1 MILNEKSTDH
11 DENCESDLGYIRA
24 MPIDFKEA
32 CIDIRNYHDIVA
44 AYGLREA
51 ARAVDVLIRRIR
63 RVLGPH
69 SVVTRKATDRI
80 DRLKIAGWDA
90 AVLGFDQ
97 DGTDTDQRLGS
108 FLAETVLEPIWVDR
122 SLVHL
127 DLAPVGKGAGWRD
140 LQTTPGLQANPSGC
154 ESDFGRRKWGCA
166 YRADMAL
173 VSPVLA
179 ALGGFSGSEIIAPNV
194 NVCWRPICA
203 EHSPGSAVFFEA
215 SLGII
220 EANGQ
225 FVIADRVLEAA
236 ERIGLAHLIDQYLV
250 SRVVEELV
258 SAPGAASLSVSV
270 SGRCLMDSRFWRDVV
285 GRLKTGGA
293 VMRDLIVEVRG
304 GAICDAND
312 GWADTIDQLKSF
324 GCRISLANFGL
335 GATSLGDVASF
346 APDLVTV
353 DKQFLSP
360 AGQARF
366 SKAVLSHLVALAQAL
381 GAEVVIDGIDSFELA
396 SASHSLGASLY
407 KGEWFGRPRIYR
419 SWAHHPEIPPSYL
432 CAG

>member
-11 DENCESDLGYIRA
+11 DGNAENDVGYILTT
-24 MPIDFKEA
+24 PTEIKKV
-32 CIDIRNYHDIVA
+32 CVDIRNYHDIVD

-51 ARAVDVLIRRIR
+51 TRAVDVLLRRIKR
-63 RVLGPH
+63 AFGPG
-69 SVVTRKATDRI
+69 SVVTRKAADRI
-80 DRLKIAGWDA
+80 DRFKITGWDA

-97 DGTDTDQRLGS
+97 NGADIDQWLES
-108 FLAETVLEPIWVDR
+108 LFADMVLEPIWLDGDP
-122 SLVHL
+122 VHL
-127 DLAPVGKGAGWRD
+127 DLAPDGVGPGWRD
-140 LQTTPGLQANPSGC
+140 SRVTPGRQATVSGL

-179 ALGGFSGSEIIAPNV
+179 ALGGFSRSEREDPNV

-203 EHSPGSAVFFEA
+203 ERSPGSAVFFEA

-225 FVIADRVLEAA
+225 FVIADRALEAA
-236 ERIGLAHLIDQYLV
+236 ERIGLVHLIDQYLV

-258 SAPGAASLSVSV
+258 SAPSAVSLSVSV
-270 SGRCLMDSRFWRDVV
+270 SGRCLMNSRFWRNIID
-285 GRLKTGGA
+285 RLKRGGA
-293 VMRDLIVEVRG
+293 VMRDLIVEIRG
-304 GAICDAND
+304 GVICDTNT
-312 GWADTIDQLKSF
+312 GWSDTIDQLKSS

-346 APDLVTV
+346 SPDIVTV

-360 AGQARF
+360 AGQVRF

-396 SASHSLGASLY
+396 SASQSLGASLF
-407 KGEWFGRPRIYR
+407 KGGWFGRPRIYR
-419 SWAHHPEIPPSYL
+419 SWAHRSEVTENYIYAS
-432 CAG
+432 